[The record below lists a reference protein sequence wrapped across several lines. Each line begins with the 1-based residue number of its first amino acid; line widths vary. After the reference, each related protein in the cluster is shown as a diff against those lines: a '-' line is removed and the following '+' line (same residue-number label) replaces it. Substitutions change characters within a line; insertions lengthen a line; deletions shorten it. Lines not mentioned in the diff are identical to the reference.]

1 MGKFTKAATILAVAG
16 GLSACVNSDLERAGV
31 GAAAG
36 LGTALILDTNPVVG
50 AGGGAAAGAR
60 CDDVKLC

>member
-1 MGKFTKAATILAVAG
+1 MGKFIKAATILAVAG

-36 LGTALILDTNPVVG
+36 LGTALNLDTNPVVG
-50 AGGGAAAGAR
+50 DGAGVSPGAP
-60 CDDVKLC
+60 